1 VRKQKGQPWKYLFSE
16 VNSLKTILLVDDETR
31 MLNLL
36 ELYLEPKGY
45 SCLKVSGGYDAIHTL
60 KKEKID
66 LVLLDVM
73 MPEIDGWTTCRKIR
87 EFSNTPII
95 MLTARSD
102 KEDVINGLD
111 VGADDYITKPFDE
124 DILAARVHALLRRQ
138 ESHAQ
143 EQNNEIIRGEFRLNT
158 HAYIL
163 KYQDLSLSL
172 TLKEFLLLETLMKHP
187 ERVYTREQLLST
199 AWDIN
204 ANTDIRTVDSHIR
217 NLRDKLKKVNIPIE
231 KHLTTVW
238 GIGYQWKI

>member
-1 VRKQKGQPWKYLFSE
+1 MSK
-16 VNSLKTILLVDDETR
+16 ILLVDDEAR

-45 SCLKVSGGYDAIHTL
+45 SCVKASGGYDAILKL
-60 KKEKID
+60 KKEQID

-73 MPEIDGWTTCRKIR
+73 MPEIDGWITCRKIR
-87 EFSNTPII
+87 EFSNVPII

-111 VGADDYITKPFDE
+111 GGADDYITKPFDE

-138 ESHAQ
+138 DSNLNG
-143 EQNNEIIRGEFRLNT
+143 QNNAIARGEFRLDT
-158 HAYIL
+158 EAYTL
-163 KYQDLSLSL
+163 HYQDLSLAL
-172 TLKEFLLLETLMKHP
+172 TLKEFLLLEALMRHP
-187 ERVYTREQLLST
+187 ERVYTREQLLSI

-204 ANTDIRTVDSHIR
+204 ASTDIRTVDSHIR

>member
-1 VRKQKGQPWKYLFSE
+1 
-16 VNSLKTILLVDDETR
+16 LKKILLVDDETR

-45 SCLKVSGGYDAIHTL
+45 SCLKASGGYDAILTL

-73 MPEIDGWTTCRKIR
+73 MPEIDGWATCRKIR
-87 EFSNTPII
+87 EFSNIPII

-102 KEDVINGLD
+102 KDDVINGLD

-138 ESHAQ
+138 ESHAK
-143 EQNNEIIRGEFRLNT
+143 EQSNEIVRGEFRLNT
-158 HAYIL
+158 EAYAL
-163 KYQDLSLSL
+163 NYGNLSLSL
-172 TLKEFLLLETLMKHP
+172 TLKEFLLLETLMKRP
-187 ERVYTREQLLST
+187 ERVYTREQLLSI

-204 ANTDIRTVDSHIR
+204 ASTDIRTVDSHIR
-217 NLRDKLKKVNIPIE
+217 NLRDKLKKVSIPIE

>member
-1 VRKQKGQPWKYLFSE
+1 MP
-16 VNSLKTILLVDDETR
+16 TILIVDDETR

-45 SCLKVSGGYDAIHTL
+45 DCLKVSGGYDAILAL
-60 KKEKID
+60 KKERID

-73 MPEIDGWTTCRKIR
+73 MPEIDGWKTCMKIR
-87 EFSNTPII
+87 EFSNVPII

-138 ESHAQ
+138 ESQNQ
-143 EQNNEIIRGEFRLNT
+143 EQNNAIVRGEFRLST
-158 HAYIL
+158 EAYSL
-163 KYQDLSLSL
+163 EYKDLSLSL

-187 ERVYTREQLLST
+187 ERVYTREQLLSI

-204 ANTDIRTVDSHIR
+204 ASTDIRTVDSHIR
-217 NLRDKLKKVNIPIE
+217 NLRDKLKRVNIPIE

>member
-1 VRKQKGQPWKYLFSE
+1 MKK
-16 VNSLKTILLVDDETR
+16 ILLVDDEVR
-31 MLNLL
+31 MLKLL

-45 SCLKVSGGYDAIHTL
+45 SCLKVSGGYEAIQTL
-60 KKEKID
+60 KKEKVD

-73 MPEIDGWTTCRKIR
+73 MPELDGWTTCRKIR
-87 EFSNTPII
+87 GFSNVPII

-138 ESHAQ
+138 ESPVQ
-143 EQNNEIIRGEFRLNT
+143 EQNSEIVRGEFRLNT
-158 HAYIL
+158 EAYTL
-163 KYQDLSLSL
+163 KYQDLFLSL
-172 TLKEFLLLETLMKHP
+172 TLKEFLLLETIMKHP

-204 ANTDIRTVDSHIR
+204 ANTDIRTIDSHIR
-217 NLRDKLKKVNIPIE
+217 NLRDKLKKVEIPIE

>member
-1 VRKQKGQPWKYLFSE
+1 M
-16 VNSLKTILLVDDETR
+16 KTILLVDDETR

-45 SCLKVSGGYDAIHTL
+45 SCLKVSGGYDAILTL
-60 KKEKID
+60 KREKID

-87 EFSNTPII
+87 EFSNIPII

>member
-1 VRKQKGQPWKYLFSE
+1 MKK
-16 VNSLKTILLVDDETR
+16 ILLVDDETR

-45 SCLKVSGGYDAIHTL
+45 SCLKVSGGYDAINTL

-66 LVLLDVM
+66 LILLDVM
-73 MPEIDGWTTCRKIR
+73 MPEIDGCTTCRKIR
-87 EFSNTPII
+87 EFSNVPII

-124 DILAARVHALLRRQ
+124 DILAARVHALLRRH
-138 ESHAQ
+138 ESHL
-143 EQNNEIIRGEFRLNT
+143 ESQNNEIVRGEFRLNT
-158 HAYIL
+158 EAYTL
-163 KYQDLSLSL
+163 NYQDLSLSL
-172 TLKEFLLLETLMKHP
+172 TLKEFLLLDTLMKHP
-187 ERVYTREQLLST
+187 ERVYTREQLLSI
-199 AWDIN
+199 AWDFN
-204 ANTDIRTVDSHIR
+204 ASTDIRTVDSHIR